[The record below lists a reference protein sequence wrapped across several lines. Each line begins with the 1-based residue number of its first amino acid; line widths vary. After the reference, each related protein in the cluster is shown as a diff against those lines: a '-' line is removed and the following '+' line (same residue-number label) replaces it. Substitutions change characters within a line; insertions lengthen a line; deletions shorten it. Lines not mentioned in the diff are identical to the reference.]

1 MNGRTGYKAKNLR
14 NQIMSDIY
22 LYDTTLRDGT
32 QGEGISLSADDKIKI
47 AHRLDEFGVHYI
59 EGGWPGSNPK
69 DAEFFQRAQA
79 MKFKNAKLAAFGSTL
94 NKNKQP
100 EDDANIQMLLNA
112 DTPVVTLVGK
122 SWDLHVSEV
131 IETTLNKNLEMI
143 SDSVAYLKERGKEV
157 VYDAEHFFDG
167 YKANPSYAL
176 KTLTA
181 AAENGAQ
188 VVVLC
193 DTNGGTLPWEIE
205 EICNIVANKVEVSFG
220 IHAHDDGG
228 CGVANTLAAVRVGA
242 VQVQGT
248 INGYGERVGNANL
261 TTIIPDLQLKM
272 GKSCVPVENLEQLT
286 DLSYYIAEVANLPHD
301 KNYPYVGSSAFAH
314 KGGIHVA
321 AMLKTEQSYQ
331 HIDPE
336 LVGNQR
342 RTLVSELSGR
352 GNVVDKSRQ
361 LGLDVNGEQAREV
374 LAKIKSLE
382 AQGFTF
388 ESAEG
393 SLNVM
398 LHQLQPDYI
407 PPFELIDFTVVV
419 EHRQGRGILAEATV
433 KVRVGDEVVHT
444 AADGN
449 GPVSALDAALRKALL
464 DIYPALEE
472 VRLTD
477 YKVRILDSESGT
489 SAAVRV
495 LIDTKNGT
503 QQWSTVG
510 ASENIIEASWRA
522 LADSMEYA
530 LLNGARKPTE
540 TE

>member
-1 MNGRTGYKAKNLR
+1 
-14 NQIMSDIY
+14 MSDIY

-32 QGEGISLSADDKIKI
+32 QREGISLSADDKIKI

-69 DAEFFQRAQA
+69 DADFFKRMQDIN
-79 MKFKNAKLAAFGSTL
+79 FKHAKMAAFGSTL
-94 NKNKQP
+94 KKNMRP
-100 EDDANIQMLLNA
+100 EDDANIQMLLA
-112 DTPVVTLVGK
+112 AGTPVVTLVGK
-122 SWDLHVSEV
+122 SWDLHVKEV
-131 IETTLNKNLEMI
+131 LETSLSKNLEMI
-143 SDSVAYLKERGKEV
+143 SDSVAYFKERDKEII
-157 VYDAEHFFDG
+157 YDAEHFFDG

-176 KTLTA
+176 KTLIA

-193 DTNGGTLPWEIE
+193 DTNGGSLPWEIE
-205 EICNIVANKVEVSFG
+205 EICKTVAGKVDVAFG
-220 IHAHDDGG
+220 IHSHDDGG

-242 VQVQGT
+242 IQVQGT

-261 TTIIPDLQLKM
+261 CTIIPDLQLKM
-272 GKSCVPVENLEQLT
+272 GKSCIPVENLAQLAE
-286 DLSYYIAEVANLPHD
+286 LSSYVAEVANLPHD
-301 KNYPYVGSSAFAH
+301 KHYPYVGSSAFAH

-352 GNVVDKSRQ
+352 GNVVDKSRE
-361 LGLDVNGEQAREV
+361 LGLDLNGEQAQEV

-398 LHQLQPDYI
+398 LQQLQPGYI

-449 GPVSALDAALRKALL
+449 GPVSALDAALRKALV
-464 DIYPALEE
+464 DIYPALKD
-472 VRLTD
+472 VRLSD
-477 YKVRILDSESGT
+477 YKVRILDSENGT

-495 LIDTKNGT
+495 LIDTKSGA

-510 ASENIIEASWRA
+510 ASPNIIEASWRA

-530 LLNGARKPTE
+530 LLNGAQNSTE
-540 TE
+540 AS